1 MATDQSSD
9 PAWSQ
14 LRALL
19 LAQEQQRL
27 AQLEAELAVQRRR
40 ANLQSDLPA
49 TLADLA
55 EDDQLRA
62 SLARPVTAALHESI
76 ERDRDGVASLL
87 FPVMGPA
94 IRRAVQESLRGALQ
108 RINLAL
114 EYGLSPRA
122 WRWRLQAW
130 RSGESFA
137 QIVLRHS
144 LAYSVDEIFLIHRA
158 SGLVAIR
165 RSRTEVLAL
174 DADAVA
180 SMLTA
185 IQSFLQQSLGSVA
198 DDPLRTVELGSA
210 TLWLVNGPEVLLA
223 AIIRGEA
230 PLQLRE
236 ELQETL
242 ESSHQRLGEQ
252 LTDFQGEAL
261 EDADVCALLD
271 RHLIDQMATQKPAR
285 SVAWVWLLAGLVVL
299 AWLGLV
305 GWKHWQLS
313 QEHRQL
319 QQAIQQQPG
328 MILVRSQLQDG
339 QIHGLVLR
347 DPLALSMA
355 ELEQQLGLPGE
366 RLALLEQGFVS
377 SEPALVIRRLERA
390 LGLEPDTGLRLV
402 PAGGGERLQIDQ
414 ALSLHQWQQLSLAL
428 PLLQGDLPVTLPP
441 LDSADLHTW
450 LDLPDEIRLEW
461 DGTHVRLS
469 GTLVED
475 KLAAVRSALQQWPVV
490 HQLDLSQLHS
500 HDSHAQT
507 LATIRQLVETITG
520 ARLNFSTGV
529 QLTGAARE
537 GLTPLTEQLKQLF
550 QLTERLPPG
559 HSPDYIIHLRGMSD
573 GVGDGDENLS
583 LRQARADT
591 VRDLLIA
598 AGIETNRIISTAA
611 QDEAPAGFNP
621 ALRYAELRVE
631 TK

>member
-271 RHLIDQMATQKPAR
+271 RHLIDQMTTQKPTR

-299 AWLGLV
+299 AWLGLI

-339 QIHGLVLR
+339 QIRGLLLR
-347 DPLALSMA
+347 DPMALSLT
-355 ELEQQLGLPGE
+355 ELEQQLGLPGG

-377 SEPALVIRRLERA
+377 SEPTLLVRRLERA
-390 LGLEPDTGLRLV
+390 LGLQPDSALRLV
-402 PAGGGERLQIDQ
+402 TDDGGERLQIDQ
-414 ALSLHQWQQLSLAL
+414 ALSLRQWQQLALAL
-428 PLLQGDLPVTLPP
+428 PLLQADLSVTLPP
-441 LDSADLHTW
+441 LDAADLHTW
-450 LDLPDEIRLEW
+450 LDLPDAIRLEW
-461 DGTHVRLS
+461 DGIRVRLS

-475 KLAAVRSALQQWPVV
+475 EIAAVRRALQQWPVV
-490 HQLDLSQLHS
+490 HQLDLSQLNS
-500 HDSHAQT
+500 HDPHAQT

-529 QLTGAARE
+529 QLTGTARE
-537 GLTPLTEQLKQLF
+537 GLAPLTEQVKQLF
-550 QLTERLPPG
+550 QLTEQLPPG
-559 HSPDYIIHLRGMSD
+559 RSPDYTIHLQGMSD

-598 AGIETNRIISTAA
+598 AGIDANRIISTAA